1 MTTFM
6 PAFEQARAIP
16 SPMPSDDAVMYA
28 VLPATS
34 FNGGGC
40 ATVGAGGMDSAE
52 RGDGAGDDCAR
63 VLRLAPTPARNA
75 IAPALSA
82 IPSRNCR
89 RPRASIGAAPA
100 SRMDFFLDMVA
111 PRLDGFHHAARRLR
125 AASGAAPHNCIM
137 GGEALD
143 WPRGGGFR
151 IPRNKKCKPV
161 ICSEG

>member
-6 PAFEQARAIP
+6 PAFEHARAMP
-16 SPMPSDDAVMYA
+16 RPMPSDDAVMYA

-52 RGDGAGDDCAR
+52 RGDGADDVCAR
-63 VLRLAPTPARNA
+63 ELPLAPTPARNA

-89 RPRASIGAAPA
+89 RPCASICVLPAA
-100 SRMDFFLDMVA
+100 RTDFFLDMMA
-111 PRLDGFHHAARRLR
+111 PLVWTDF
-125 AASGAAPHNCIM
+125 IM
-137 GGEALD
+137 P
-143 WPRGGGFR
+143 PRGPAQQAALR
-151 IPRNKKCKPV
+151 RT
-161 ICSEG
+161 